1 MIPLQNAA
9 MSVSTYTPFDDRAL
23 AIAQREQ
30 AARDQ
35 RNAAANR
42 LSSILSA
49 GRSTISATPGSSYRN
64 VPPSGNCP
72 VDPDVM
78 LAEMTTKLTQNIS
91 SGMCP
96 AEAYMNAAT
105 DIPSLHKL
113 DSGAIPESCGD
124 TLLAALSKFKEM
136 HGAMVNQKCEQKGR
150 MVDPRTG
157 TVRDVKVPVSPVQ
170 LPSEEEEPFYK
181 NPVVVGGGILL
192 LLVAAYAINKSR
204 GLCLTTVSELDSPQ
218 ARR

>member
-1 MIPLQNAA
+1 MNPLRNAA
-9 MSVSTYTPFDDRAL
+9 MNVSTYTPFDERSL

-49 GRSTISATPGSSYRN
+49 GRSTISATPGSSYKN
-64 VPPSGNCP
+64 IKPSGNCP
-72 VDPDVM
+72 VDPDVI

-96 AEAYMNAAT
+96 AHAFFNAAT
-105 DIPSLHKL
+105 DTPSIKKTE
-113 DSGAIPESCGD
+113 SGAMPISCQD
-124 TLLAALSKFKEM
+124 AIMVAMTKFVEM
-136 HGAMVNQKCEQKGR
+136 HGVMAKQPCEQKGR
-150 MVDPRTG
+150 MVDPRTDDSG
-157 TVRDVKVPVSPVQ
+157 RSSLLKPMDPVQ
-170 LPSEEEEPFYK
+170 LPSDSEEVPFYK

-192 LLVAAYAINKSR
+192 LIVAAYAINKQR
-204 GLCLTTVSELDSPQ
+204 N
-218 ARR
+218 